1 MDLQAHGSEPGPG
14 DLPAEKPGGGR
25 GPQAEAAAPGRRQE
39 EAPAPAAGLR
49 RPAVG
54 EHAVSPRLDLLGGAG
69 GSECLCEISQTSV
82 SFLVVRET
90 QADSPPDPET
100 ATSFLS
106 VTSRSRCC
114 WTGGSSTCARTS

>member
-54 EHAVSPRLDLLGGAG
+54 EHTVSPRLDLLGGAG

-82 SFLVVRET
+82 SFLVVPVREN
-90 QADSPPDPET
+90 A
-100 ATSFLS
+100 
-106 VTSRSRCC
+106 
-114 WTGGSSTCARTS
+114 GGLTTRP